1 MAQSAYSANG
11 GEFAP
16 STFTEQPKPTTR
28 HGELSEIAHHK
39 DGDSSHGFSAEIDRE
54 TPGSHDH
61 SPDA

>member
-1 MAQSAYSANG
+1 MAGSE
-11 GEFAP
+11 EFYGP
-16 STFTEQPKPTTR
+16 GHEVTFTKQPPPATR
-28 HGELSEIAHHK
+28 RGELSEIAHHK